1 MKIPEGLYF
10 HPIFVHFPQALFPT
24 ALASFALYLLTGAG
38 QFEVGGYI
46 AAAFGALAAPVTTA
60 TGFLDWKFRYKAYM
74 TPVFRIKIVGAFV
87 LIALSVPAVLLRTLA
102 PDVAALPLSGA
113 GWIYAGLLAGC
124 AATCVVLG
132 HYGGKLVF
140 H

>member
-1 MKIPEGLYF
+1 MKIPEGWYF
-10 HPIFVHFPQALFPT
+10 HPIFVHFPQALFPV
-24 ALASFALYLLTGAG
+24 ALASFALYLATGAG
-38 QFEVGGYI
+38 QFETGAYV
-46 AAAFGALAAPVTTA
+46 AAGFGALAAPFTTI

-74 TPVFRIKIVGAFV
+74 TSVFRIKITGAFV
-87 LIALSVPAVLLRTLA
+87 LIGLSVPAVLLRSFV

-113 GWIYAGLLAGC
+113 GYGYLGLLAAC

-132 HYGGKLVF
+132 NYGGKLVF

>member
-10 HPIFVHFPQALFPT
+10 HPIFVHFPQALFPV
-24 ALASFALYLLTGAG
+24 AFASFLLYLLTGAG
-38 QFEVGGYI
+38 QFEVGAYI

-74 TPVFRIKIVGAFV
+74 TSVFRIKIVGAFV
-87 LIALSVPAVLLRTLA
+87 LIALSVPAVLLRSLV
-102 PDVAALPLSGA
+102 PDVAALPLA
-113 GWIYAGLLAGC
+113 GNGWVYAGLLAGC
-124 AATCVVLG
+124 TATCVVLG

>member
-1 MKIPEGLYF
+1 MKIPEGWYF
-10 HPIFVHFPQALFPT
+10 HPIFVHFPQALFPV
-24 ALASFALYLLTGAG
+24 ALASFVLYLGTGAEQLETG
-38 QFEVGGYI
+38 AFV

-74 TPVFRIKIVGAFV
+74 TSVFRIKIIGAFV
-87 LIALSVPAVLLRTLA
+87 LIGLSVPAVLLRFYV
-102 PDVAALPLSGA
+102 PGVAALPLAGA
-113 GWIYAGLLAGC
+113 GYAYAGLLAAC

>member
-1 MKIPEGLYF
+1 MNIPEDWYF
-10 HPIFVHFPQALFPT
+10 HPIFVHFPQALFPV
-24 ALASFALYLLTGAG
+24 AFASFVLYLVTGAG
-38 QFEVGGYI
+38 QFETGAYV
-46 AAAFGALAAPVTTA
+46 AAAFGALGAPFTTI

-74 TPVFRIKIVGAFV
+74 TSVFRIKITGAFV
-87 LIALSVPAVLLRTLA
+87 LIALSIPAVLLRSLV

-113 GWIYAGLLAGC
+113 GYGYAGLLAAC
-124 AATCVVLG
+124 VATCVVLG